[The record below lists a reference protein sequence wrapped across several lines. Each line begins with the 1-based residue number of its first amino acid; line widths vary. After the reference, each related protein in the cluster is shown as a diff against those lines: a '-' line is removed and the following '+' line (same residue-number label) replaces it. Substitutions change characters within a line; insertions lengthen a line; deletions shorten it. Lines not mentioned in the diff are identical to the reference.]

1 MGSATGYT
9 QQEKIAMIRRKK
21 AKKARKIG
29 MKDGDFEKMFG
40 ENIDQFLEDSEW
52 DVDSF
57 DKMSRT
63 SNNTAQSHK
72 NEMKL
77 KAMEKTYLSKVEKQ
91 QSAAMGNTANLTQS
105 QKKMPKARKPAPR
118 EFQDR
123 FMDDPDYIRRGQQW
137 DFEIE
142 KKNSIDN
149 SSGKKNGSPLRG
161 PVGNNYVGK

>member
-63 SNNTAQSHK
+63 SNNTA
-72 NEMKL
+72 
-77 KAMEKTYLSKVEKQ
+77 
-91 QSAAMGNTANLTQS
+91 
-105 QKKMPKARKPAPR
+105 
-118 EFQDR
+118 
-123 FMDDPDYIRRGQQW
+123 
-137 DFEIE
+137 
-142 KKNSIDN
+142 
-149 SSGKKNGSPLRG
+149 
-161 PVGNNYVGK
+161 